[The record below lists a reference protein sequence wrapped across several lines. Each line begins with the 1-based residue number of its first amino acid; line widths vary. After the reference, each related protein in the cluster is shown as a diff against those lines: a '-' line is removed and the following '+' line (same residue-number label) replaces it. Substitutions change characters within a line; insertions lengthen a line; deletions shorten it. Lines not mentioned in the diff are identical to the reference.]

1 MKKII
6 FINVPISTKKAEE
19 PIQYKVIGNNKLEYS
34 GKVMCP
40 INSILAKTLK
50 KEDDVKVVYVKE
62 QQKEEKDKHYEKIM
76 QEELS
81 NINKNIGA
89 NIEYKVICKAFE
101 ETQKS
106 HGELLE
112 TLIDELEEKAEVSAD
127 ITYGAKPLPFIIFN
141 ILTFAAKFCNSDI
154 NNVIYGK
161 VEFVEQADGTTRK
174 ENPTIFDLS
183 PLYYLNSLSSK
194 IECKDMNE
202 AKSIIKKIINI

>member
-6 FINVPISTKKAEE
+6 FITVPISTKKAEE
-19 PIQYKVIGNNKLEYS
+19 PQQYKVMGNKNLEYS
-34 GKVMCP
+34 GKVMSP

-50 KEDDVKVVYVKE
+50 KEDDVKVIYVKE
-62 QQKEEKDKHYEKIM
+62 QQKEKNDKHYEKIM

-89 NIEYKVICKAFE
+89 NIEYKIICKAFE
-101 ETQKS
+101 ETQQS

-112 TLIDELEEKAEVSAD
+112 ALIDELEEKTEVSAD

-141 ILTFAAKFCNSDI
+141 VLTFAAKFCNSDI
-154 NNVIYGK
+154 TNVIYGK
-161 VEFVEQADGTTRK
+161 VEFIEQPDGTERK

-183 PLYYLNSLSSK
+183 QLYYLNSLSSTIK
-194 IECKDMNE
+194 CKNMSE
-202 AKSIIKKIINI
+202 AREIIKKIINI